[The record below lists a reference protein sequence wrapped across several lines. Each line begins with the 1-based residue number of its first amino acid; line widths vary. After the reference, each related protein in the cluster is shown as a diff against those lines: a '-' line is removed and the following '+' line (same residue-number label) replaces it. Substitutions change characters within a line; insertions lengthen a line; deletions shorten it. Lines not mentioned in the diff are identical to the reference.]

1 MIKKQLIMEKAF
13 ELFAKNGI
21 EATSVQQI
29 TEVCG
34 ISKGAF
40 YLSYKSKDELV
51 FALINYYLSELA
63 GNIEQAVSKNTQDET
78 LLYHFY
84 FQIFNAYQSHSNF
97 AKVLIKEQFTKI
109 KVIILTTFN
118 DKEYIQDALS
128 YGAFGY
134 MLKDSSHE
142 VIYEGI
148 KTAYM
153 GNMVVHPEVA
163 NKILYKSNDGHRFK
177 ELKKYNFSEKELQII
192 KYIAEGLSNKEI
204 SDKVYLSEGTIKNNI
219 TNILSKL
226 NLRDRTQI
234 AIFAFKNGIVT

>member
-1 MIKKQLIMEKAF
+1 MLSTFDDIEVVDTAENGYKA
-13 ELFAKNGI
+13 L
-21 EATSVQQI
+21 
-29 TEVCG
+29 EVC
-34 ISKGAF
+34 KT
-40 YLSYKSKDELV
+40 KDIDIV
-51 FALINYYLSELA
+51 LIDIRMKDCD
-63 GNIEQAVSKNTQDET
+63 GVMGTR
-78 LLYHFY
+78 
-84 FQIFNAYQSHSNF
+84 
-97 AKVLIKEQFTKI
+97 LIKEQFTKV

-118 DKEYIQDALS
+118 DKEYIQDALG

-134 MLKDSSHE
+134 MLKDSSHQ

-148 KTAYM
+148 KAAYM

-163 NKILYKSNDGHRFK
+163 NKMLSKSNDNYKHK
-177 ELKKYNFSEKELQII
+177 ELEKYNFSEKEIQII

-204 SDKVYLSEGTIKNNI
+204 SEKIYLSEGTIKNNI